1 MREANVPEFFTY
13 LEQVRDVFKVF
24 LNVKFKKIIIM
35 YCFKLNFQYAI
46 LILQQ

>member
-1 MREANVPEFFTY
+1 MPEIFTY

-24 LNVKFKKIIIM
+24 FNVKFKKIIIM
-35 YCFKLNFQYAI
+35 YCFKLNFQYTI